1 MKSQYS
7 HIVASGCSFTRG
19 YVEHENKDRINY
31 NPNITSGGKYG
42 FVSRLA
48 ELLGCTYKN
57 LAIGGIGIRH
67 SIRLLYEY
75 IDNSKEDLSDILL
88 ILGVSFPF
96 RYDFINPLDSSK
108 KYCIPQP
115 LHLAN
120 HPKFK
125 VEKAKQF
132 NTDPEDLQKFVEV
145 FFKSITSTET
155 LLTEFTQLIDIFQ
168 HYCKGKGVDLLIINM
183 MDPDLIVPNA
193 FKFKDGSLTWKQ
205 YIKGYDSSYGVQ
217 HPNYDDH
224 TRLGNLLYEYI
235 KTPT

>member
-1 MKSQYS
+1 MKSTYT

-19 YVEHENKDRINY
+19 YVENENKDRLNY
-31 NPNITSGGKYG
+31 NPNIPPGGKYG
-42 FVSRLA
+42 FVPKLA

-67 SIRLLYEY
+67 SIRILYEY
-75 IDNSKEDLSDILL
+75 IDNSKDDLSGTLL

-115 LHLAN
+115 LPLIN
-120 HPKFK
+120 HPKYRAQ
-125 VEKAKQF
+125 KAKEF
-132 NTDPEDLQKFVEV
+132 NTSPQDLEVFTNV

-155 LLTEFTQLIDIFQ
+155 LHTELKQLIDMFQ
-168 HYCKGKGVDLLIINM
+168 HYCKSKGVDLLTINM

-193 FKFKDGSLTWKQ
+193 FKFKDGSLAWKQ
-205 YIKGYDSSYGVQ
+205 YIKGYDPSYGAH

-224 TRLGNLLYEYI
+224 TRLADLLYQFI
-235 KTPT
+235 KTFI